1 MYNER
6 KNLLL
11 ANSEIET
18 VYIIHCKL
26 YIKKRRNMATQTIA
40 RKKVQIKKATK
51 KEKPFD
57 FVLFATVLV
66 LLGIGIVMVLSA
78 SSPSALATT
87 GSSYTFVSRQ
97 AIAAVIGIVL
107 MLVISKIDYKQ
118 YPKFYKVVY
127 MISVARIIIS
137 ISSWIRKSGWWC

>member
-1 MYNER
+1 
-6 KNLLL
+6 
-11 ANSEIET
+11 
-18 VYIIHCKL
+18 
-26 YIKKRRNMATQTIA
+26 MATQTIA